1 MGRRLILS
9 SRFMA
14 KHVTALKY
22 MHAGCCKTGEVS
34 IQCLLAWVKTN
45 GDLPLRS
52 LRRVGHWH
60 NVLWNHSA
68 FASRQ
73 ISITAVTLDLYHLT
87 GHPIHTISTYKNSQR
102 YVGCSH
108 HLHPHQVEA
117 AKATNH
123 LFINHYYFQS
133 LRLGSYSL
141 RLEM

>member
-22 MHAGCCKTGEVS
+22 THAGWCKTGDEVS
-34 IQCLLAWVKTN
+34 TQCLLGWKLLVIYHWDPCAGLDIDTLCH
-45 GDLPLRS
+45 GTILPLQ
-52 LRRVGHWH
+52 
-60 NVLWNHSA
+60 A
-68 FASRQ
+68 KQ
-73 ISITAVTLDLYHLT
+73 ICNIAVTLDLYHLT
-87 GHPIHTISTYKNSQR
+87 GHLIHTISTYKNSQR

-123 LFINHYYFQS
+123 SFINHYYFQS